1 MSNPSKICLGAIVGV
16 HGIKGEVKVKS
27 FTERDRDID
36 KYSPLEDENGQSL
49 TIKVVGH
56 SKELLRVKI
65 EGVNDRNLAMTFIG
79 KQLFTDRKSLPPLT
93 KDEEYYQ
100 TDLVGLAV
108 RELSSG
114 NVAGKVEG
122 VYNFGAGDILEIK
135 VKSSGKLEMIPFN
148 REYVPTVNI
157 EDGYIIVNAVSM
169 QFAPDDEDEKSH
181 ES

>member
-1 MSNPSKICLGAIVGV
+1 MTAQSKICLGAVVGV

-36 KYSPLEDENGQSL
+36 KYGVLTDQNGRSLE
-49 TIKVVGH
+49 IKVVGH

-65 EGVNDRNLAMTFIG
+65 KGVDDRNLAQTFIG
-79 KQLFTDRKSLPPLT
+79 TQLFADRNVLPPLT
-93 KDEEYYQ
+93 DDEEFYQ
-100 TDLVGLAV
+100 ADLVGLDVCEAA
-108 RELSSG
+108 SG
-114 NVAGKVEG
+114 NVAGKVAG
-122 VYNFGAGDILEIK
+122 IYNFGAGDILEIK

-148 REYVPTVNI
+148 HAYVPTVNI

-169 QFAPDDEDEKSH
+169 QFGPDDDGEEGA